1 MDRYGL
7 LRHYKKNNHRG
18 KEYKAPYMKKED
30 YKQVKEL
37 NKGNKVSNKWIEEIQ
52 IEENDNKIYFPPQF
66 WKNFTKFN
74 IYETKSI
81 SEKRK
86 TKEISQEQVNLK
98 KNKRIQVQIETKLK
112 EVDKMLM
119 IIKNKKVMEN
129 QEKEQMNQQ
138 REINNKE
145 LQSLKSEL
153 QSALMDKA
161 LSSQIQRAMEEQI
174 ETELEIK
181 KKMIEDQE
189 LMYMKQLGE
198 QEKIIEDKERLIN
211 CQLKQIEEKKKK
223 IEEQEEQLEK
233 QNRKMKKMQTEQN
246 KKINDQLK
254 KIEEQEEQLEKQ
266 NRKIKKMQTE
276 QNKKINDQLKKI
288 EEQEEQLEKQNSKMK
303 KMQTE
308 LNEKEERNK
317 NTEKKMEQ
325 DEKNYIC
332 KLKEQTKIIEDKE
345 RLISD
350 QLKKIE
356 ESKKKEVKKDEM
368 NKVNLFKNETA
379 DKVKLMGR
387 NIDLKSYLTLKST
400 KLLNDTIIETKMSL
414 IEQKYVNFTEEE
426 KKKQLFFF
434 FDCGLWI
441 SIRDKKNIQELKS
454 EKRFQRIRSRIEGF
468 KNLIIPINQ
477 SGLDENSPKHWLLI
491 IIEIPKKKILV
502 FDSASEFKLSINRKA
517 ICKILESLLLDEDQQ
532 FSIIRVSTIQQD
544 NSFDCG
550 LFVLKHIENFVEISL
565 QKGSFEENEYEN
577 MEYGEKRYK
586 LAEEIRKVCPSFPKL
601 RYV

>member
-211 CQLKQIEEKKKK
+211 CQLKQIEEKK
-223 IEEQEEQLEK
+223 
-233 QNRKMKKMQTEQN
+233 
-246 KKINDQLK
+246 
-254 KIEEQEEQLEKQ
+254 
-266 NRKIKKMQTE
+266 
-276 QNKKINDQLKKI
+276 KKI